1 MTEILWWVFASLAV
15 LGGIGTVTSR
25 SPVSSLLFLML
36 TFFNLAALYVLMG
49 AHFIA
54 AIQVIVYAGAIL
66 VLFMFVI
73 MLLNLGH
80 DYRPDVRGGAWIVA
94 GSIAAGLGGWALTRV
109 FAEPDAVMDL
119 GGQEVIEASVR
130 ELNAVGAIAQPLFRD
145 FVVAF
150 EITSVLLLAAIIGAV
165 LLAKRRV

>member
-1 MTEILWWVFASLAV
+1 MNEILWWVFASLAV
-15 LGGIGTVTSR
+15 LGGIGTVSSR
-25 SPVSSLLFLML
+25 SPVSSLFFLML
-36 TFFNLAALYVLMG
+36 AFFNLAAIYVLLG

-80 DYRPDVRGGAWIVA
+80 DYRPDVRGGLWIVVGSVTA
-94 GSIAAGLGGWALTRV
+94 GVVGWALTRA
-109 FAEPDAVMDL
+109 FSEPDAVVQL

-145 FVVAF
+145 FVVPF
-150 EITSVLLLAAIIGAV
+150 EVTSVLLLAAIVGAV